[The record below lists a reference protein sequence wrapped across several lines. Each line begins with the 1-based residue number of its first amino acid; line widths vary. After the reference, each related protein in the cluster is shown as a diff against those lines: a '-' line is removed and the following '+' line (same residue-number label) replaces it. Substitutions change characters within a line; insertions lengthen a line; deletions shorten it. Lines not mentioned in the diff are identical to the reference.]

1 MAKKLKDN
9 ETKRLAARYAKA
21 SNAVAAFGQ
30 NGDYTDE
37 HKAYILFGIECLE
50 AECLRARH
58 DLQHVTSLPFPRE
71 WVPKVKVGA
80 LKATVDL
87 LSNGG
92 HSIYSVGSLIDCGL
106 PEEIAKGYED
116 VYVSDPSQGLAGII
130 FDGDSGPVAYLQGI
144 SGLRLLRDINGGLG
158 LPGSTSLG
166 RGSEA
171 RELAEQI
178 RKHLNT
184 P

>member
-1 MAKKLKDN
+1 MTKKLKDN

-21 SNAVAAFGQ
+21 RDAIAAFGSS
-30 NGDYTDE
+30 GDHSDQ
-37 HKAYILFGIECLE
+37 HKDYVLFGIECLE
-50 AECLRARH
+50 AECLRARQ
-58 DLQHVTSLPFPRE
+58 DLRRPTDTPFPRE
-71 WVPKVKVGA
+71 WVQKVKVGA
-80 LKATVDL
+80 LLKVVDRLADGGLSIHTVL
-87 LSNGG
+87 A
-92 HSIYSVGSLIDCGL
+92 LIAVGL
-106 PEEIAKGYED
+106 PEDIAEMYED
-116 VYVSDPSQGLAGII
+116 FFVSDPAQGLMGVI
-130 FDGDSGPVAYLQGI
+130 FDSSGPVAYLQGI